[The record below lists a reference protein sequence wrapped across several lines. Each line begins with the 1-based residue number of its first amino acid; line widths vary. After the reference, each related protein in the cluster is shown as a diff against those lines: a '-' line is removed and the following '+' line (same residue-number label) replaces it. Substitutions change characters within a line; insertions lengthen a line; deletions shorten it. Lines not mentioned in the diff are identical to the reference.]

1 MRPSTTARRYAQ
13 AAFAVAQDEGNANL
27 WLQRLAVVATS
38 LEDDKIRLFF
48 KDPAVGMNEKMS
60 ALDRSFGSFEPR
72 ILNLLKVLVSHHRIH
87 LIPQIVV
94 EFRDLYRASQ
104 GIEEA
109 RVTVAH
115 QIDDAEKQRITDKLA
130 SITGKKVDLTVQ
142 VDPRILG
149 GVVVQMGD
157 RLVDASV
164 SGRLQRL
171 RQKLVV

>member
-13 AAFAVAQDEGNANL
+13 AAFAVAQGEGNASL
-27 WLQRLAVVATS
+27 WLQRLEVVAMTLQDNS
-38 LEDDKIRLFF
+38 IRLFF
-48 KDPAVGMNEKMS
+48 RDPAVGMKEKMA

-72 ILNLLKVLVSHHRIH
+72 ILNLLKVLVSHHRVH
-87 LIPQIVV
+87 LVPQILT
-94 EFRDLYRASQ
+94 EFRDLYRSSQ

-115 QIDDAEKQRITDKLA
+115 QIDDAEKQRIAAKLS